1 MRPPVTTSAERP
13 AAPPRSARRPPPA
26 EERDER
32 LRSVLT
38 PEGVALSLRRAGLGQ
53 RFAAVVVDLIIVTLL
68 LVIPGIAI
76 AVGVGALDMPRVAAG
91 WSITALLIASF
102 LLRTFYF
109 AAFELRW
116 QGRTPGKRWLRIRV
130 IERHGRPLTAGAVF
144 ARNLAREAELFLPLS
159 LLAAGGS
166 AGVDGWI
173 RLATLAWLGLFLA
186 MPLFNRDRLRVGDL
200 IGGTI
205 VIANPKAVLLD
216 DIADDAKTGS
226 GQAAERFRFTPVQL
240 QTYGIYELQ
249 VLEEVL
255 RLPEGPVALD
265 TRRAVAE
272 KIRQRIGWGAGDAQ
286 APEGDREADP
296 RPFLEAYYA
305 ALRGNLE
312 TGLLFGRRRQRQAAK
327 GPVPPSP

>member
-1 MRPPVTTSAERP
+1 MTPIATMLPDRP
-13 AAPPRSARRPPPA
+13 ASAPASPQHPLADGNDVRR
-26 EERDER
+26 
-32 LRSVLT
+32 RSVLT
-38 PEGVALSLRRAGLGQ
+38 PEGVALSLQRASLGS
-53 RFAAVVVDLIIVTLL
+53 RFVAVSIDLVIVTVL
-68 LVIPGIAI
+68 LVVPSIAI
-76 AVGVGALDMPRVAAG
+76 VVGVQAFDMPPIAAG
-91 WSITALLIASF
+91 WSITALLVASF

-130 IERHGRPLTAGAVF
+130 IDRHGRPLTASAIF
-144 ARNLAREAELFLPLS
+144 ARNLSREAELFLPLS
-159 LLAAGGS
+159 LLAASSS

-173 RLATLAWLGLFLA
+173 RLATLVWLGLFLA

-205 VIANPKAVLLD
+205 VIANPKAILLD
-216 DIADDAKTGS
+216 DLAGIAGVGAP
-226 GQAAERFRFTPVQL
+226 AERFRFTPVQL

-255 RLPEGPVALD
+255 RLPEGPVASD

-272 KIRQRIGWGAGDAQ
+272 KIRQRIGWSNDSLQTQERPSAT
-286 APEGDREADP
+286 DP

-312 TGLLFGRRRQRQAAK
+312 TGLLFGRRRLRQAAK
-327 GPVPPSP
+327 GSVPPSP

>member
-1 MRPPVTTSAERP
+1 MTVSADRV
-13 AAPPRSARRPPPA
+13 AHSRVAPLQQHAGDGRDTRR
-26 EERDER
+26 
-32 LRSVLT
+32 RSVLT
-38 PEGVALSLRRAGLGQ
+38 PEGVALSLQRASTGS
-53 RFAAVVVDLIIVTLL
+53 RFIALLVDLLIVLMLL
-68 LVIPGIAI
+68 IIPGIAI
-76 AVGVGALDMPRVAAG
+76 VVAIQAFDMPRIAAG
-91 WSITALLIASF
+91 WVFTALLVASF

-130 IERHGRPLTAGAVF
+130 IERHGRPLTAGAIF
-144 ARNLAREAELFLPLS
+144 ARNLAREAELFVPLS

-200 IGGTI
+200 IGGTM
-205 VIANPKAVLLD
+205 VIANPKAILLD
-216 DIADDAKTGS
+216 DMAGIAGV
-226 GQAAERFRFTPVQL
+226 GGPAERFRFTPAQL

-265 TRRAVAE
+265 TRRAVAG
-272 KIRQRIGWGAGDAQ
+272 KIRQRIGWSASDSQ
-286 APEGDREADP
+286 APQNDTEADP

-312 TGLLFGRRRQRQAAK
+312 TGLLFGRRRLRQAAK
-327 GPVPPSP
+327 GSMPPSL